1 MWLEPFVLKF
11 KVKPLMLLKLVLT
24 LISGGPTRFITPPA
38 LRIAPNSAL
47 PPLDPSS
54 TFSIPKSIVAPTF
67 VPFAEK
73 EKEKEKETPTPV
85 VELESKEVTKVE
97 QLKKK
102 KNEKEKEDAA

>member
-1 MWLEPFVLKF
+1 MKF
-11 KVKPLMLLKLVLT
+11 KVKPLMLLELVLT
-24 LISGGPTRFITPPA
+24 LISGGPTRFITPPPA
-38 LRIAPNSAL
+38 VRIAPNSAL
-47 PPLDPSS
+47 PPLDLSS
-54 TFSIPKSIVAPTF
+54 TFSVPKPIVAPTF

-73 EKEKEKETPTPV
+73 EKEKEKQTPTPV

>member
-11 KVKPLMLLKLVLT
+11 KVKPLMLLELVLT
-24 LISGGPTRFITPPA
+24 LISGGPTRFITPPPA
-38 LRIAPNSAL
+38 VRIAPNSAL

-54 TFSIPKSIVAPTF
+54 TFSVPKSIVAPTF

-73 EKEKEKETPTPV
+73 EKEKETPTPV
-85 VELESKEVTKVE
+85 VELKSKEVTKVE

-102 KNEKEKEDAA
+102 KNEKKKEDAA

>member
-54 TFSIPKSIVAPTF
+54 TFLVPKSIVALTF

-73 EKEKEKETPTPV
+73 EKEK
-85 VELESKEVTKVE
+85 
-97 QLKKK
+97 
-102 KNEKEKEDAA
+102 

>member
-1 MWLEPFVLKF
+1 MWLKPFVLKF
-11 KVKPLMLLKLVLT
+11 KVKRLMLLELVLT
-24 LISGGPTRFITPPA
+24 LISRGPTRFITPPA

-54 TFSIPKSIVAPTF
+54 TFSVPKSIVAPTF
-67 VPFAEK
+67 VPFA

-102 KNEKEKEDAA
+102 KNEKEKEVAT